1 MSAFWRWL
9 AISWL
14 ALSAAGLDAAPRTD
28 AALAGVLRRAAGTM
42 PALAR
47 VLATPD
53 RFDLQILWTRI
64 DVPGTR
70 QRRQEL
76 AFRLDPQRWFAA
88 ASLVKLPLALMAL
101 EHLAEHNWS
110 LSDTYLEAQWPIEC
124 TPALHSGPQLPPTR
138 EPLSRT
144 LRRLLVV
151 SDNEASNRLYQWLGP
166 PQTQDWL
173 RRKGLASARIVRPL
187 MVCSE
192 PSLARLGAWRVSRT
206 DDTTLAA
213 GPARST
219 GKRPVF
225 PYGRVL
231 RGRAWAEDGRRID
244 GPHDFTDANFLTLA
258 QMQQLLMAVVRPELL
273 APAQRTTLRE
283 SDRRWLREV
292 LHTRP
297 SEVTDPSWS
306 VVDFP
311 DWYAKFLLVGDGK
324 TAWPEGVRIFN
335 KVGQSY
341 GYLSDV
347 AYIEDATNGS
357 AFFLAATLSVDLD
370 GTLNDGQYAY
380 DEVGLPFLTA
390 LGQAIL
396 AEERRSRA
404 GTR

>member
-1 MSAFWRWL
+1 
-9 AISWL
+9 
-14 ALSAAGLDAAPRTD
+14 
-28 AALAGVLRRAAGTM
+28 M

-64 DVPGTR
+64 DAPGAR

-101 EHLAEHNWS
+101 ERLAERDWP
-110 LSDTYLEAQWPIEC
+110 LSGTHLEAQWPVDC
-124 TPALHSGPQLPPTR
+124 TPALHSGPQLPPLR

-144 LRRLLVV
+144 LMRLLVV

-166 PQTQDWL
+166 PQTQNWL
-173 RRKGLASARIVRPL
+173 HRKGLTSARIVRPL
-187 MVCSE
+187 MVCTE
-192 PSLARLGAWRVSRT
+192 PALGRLGAWRLSGA
-206 DDTTLAA
+206 DTATLAA
-213 GPARST
+213 GAGRAT
-219 GKRPVF
+219 GKRPGF
-225 PYGRVL
+225 PFGRVL
-231 RGRAWAEDGRRID
+231 RGRAWAEEGKRID

-273 APAQRTTLRE
+273 APRDRLSLRE
-283 SDRRWLREV
+283 NDRLWLRDV
-292 LHTRP
+292 LRTRP
-297 SEVTDPSWS
+297 SERTDPYWPA
-306 VVDFP
+306 VDFP

-324 TAWPEGVRIFN
+324 SAWPEGVKIYN

-347 AYIEDATNGS
+347 AYIEDASNGS

-404 GTR
+404 GIR